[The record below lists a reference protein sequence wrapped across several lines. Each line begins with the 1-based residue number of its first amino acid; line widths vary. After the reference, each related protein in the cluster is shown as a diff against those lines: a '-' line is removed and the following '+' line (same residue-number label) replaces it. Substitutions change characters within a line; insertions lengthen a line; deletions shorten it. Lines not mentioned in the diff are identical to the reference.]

1 MQLRSQRTLAEV
13 CVLQK
18 FSGENFSFD
27 WEGDDVS
34 LLVTVCLEPMVAKA
48 GGEESLATV
57 AEQLG
62 ACQYSY

>member
-1 MQLRSQRTLAEV
+1 M
-13 CVLQK
+13 
-18 FSGENFSFD
+18 FSGGNFNFD

-34 LLVTVCLEPMVAKA
+34 LLVTVCLEPMVPNV

-57 AEQLG
+57 VEQLG

>member
-1 MQLRSQRTLAEV
+1 MQLCVHRTLAEV
-13 CVLQK
+13 CVPQK

-27 WEGDDVS
+27 WEGDNVS
-34 LLVTVCLEPMVAKA
+34 LPVGVYLEPVVVKV
-48 GGEESLATV
+48 GGEEPLATV

>member
-1 MQLRSQRTLAEV
+1 MSCAFISDLNIAHAEH
-13 CVLQK
+13 
-18 FSGENFSFD
+18 G
-27 WEGDDVS
+27 DVS
-34 LLVTVCLEPMVAKA
+34 LLVTVYLDPMVVKV